1 MIVTLGK
8 CIYTCSSKPMIEI
21 LGCFTKISAKY
32 QISEVVEASKNVILL
47 KNGYSIKKINEVL
60 IFYKLKLI

>member
-1 MIVTLGK
+1 
-8 CIYTCSSKPMIEI
+8 MIEI